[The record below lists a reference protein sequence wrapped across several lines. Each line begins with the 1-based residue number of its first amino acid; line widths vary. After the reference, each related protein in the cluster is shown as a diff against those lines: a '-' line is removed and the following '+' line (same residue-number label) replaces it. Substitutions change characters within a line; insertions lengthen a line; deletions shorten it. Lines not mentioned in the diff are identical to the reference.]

1 MRRYVCL
8 PFLLVIFTLCLL
20 ISPGMA
26 QEKDP
31 LDGFS
36 IGLRVFFDY
45 ASLLSRQGPMAE
57 RYGEGWNS
65 FQFRRAYLTL
75 DHQIS
80 DSFKVRF
87 RTDADRE
94 ADDKARIFLKNLYLE
109 WSGLVPQA
117 RLTIGMIPTPGKILS
132 ESVWGYRGIERTL
145 IHAYKQQTGADVDY
159 SPADLGVGLEGTMG
173 KYFFYHLTAANG
185 AGYSH
190 PEGDKYKKF
199 ALQLGVTPF
208 EGLFIAGYIDVERQ
222 NPAAVNWTWKGDLL
236 YKGRKLALG
245 FTIFRH
251 DDNLRHVKRGGSSI
265 FGSYGIAQT
274 ARVFARFDLY
284 DPVWN
289 WQEGQEGIS
298 LVILGFDYSPHNLI
312 HLMPHLRLK
321 NYQDGRSSDVQGV
334 LTLEIRY

>member
-1 MRRYVCL
+1 MKRYVCL
-8 PFLLVIFTLCLL
+8 PFLLVIFSLCLL

-45 ASLLSRQGPMAE
+45 ASLLSEQGPMAD
-57 RYGEGWNS
+57 RYGKGWNS

-109 WSGLVPQA
+109 WSRLVPQA

-208 EGLFIAGYIDVERQ
+208 EGFFIAGYIDV
-222 NPAAVNWTWKGDLL
+222 
-236 YKGRKLALG
+236 
-245 FTIFRH
+245 
-251 DDNLRHVKRGGSSI
+251 
-265 FGSYGIAQT
+265 
-274 ARVFARFDLY
+274 
-284 DPVWN
+284 
-289 WQEGQEGIS
+289 
-298 LVILGFDYSPHNLI
+298 
-312 HLMPHLRLK
+312 
-321 NYQDGRSSDVQGV
+321 
-334 LTLEIRY
+334 